1 MESKT
6 KKKLSLREKTLA
18 FVVERKKPRVW
29 PPIVLGVLLIALL
42 AVFSFTDKKSVPD
55 THGKKAHENADDSVA
70 RISFAGDIMLGR
82 NVAKRAEGIGY
93 STLFNEMQQLWEDS
107 DFVVANLD
115 TCVIDDD
122 ESDLSKNAERGVY
135 FSTDRSNLKCLKE
148 AGIDVVSLA
157 TDHIADYGRPTLKT
171 AIDELDSLGI
181 KHVGAGE
188 DRETAS
194 GYELLSVK
202 NDNGGIINI
211 AVFGAMGYQSSE
223 HGAKAKRVTT
233 YTPTWDEIMNGTAS
247 DRVEEEAAKYDPWEV
262 TAGTFNG
269 RSSVLPMNIAEARM
283 DADVVVVYMHW
294 GDDKMFSENDDM
306 RALAQRYID
315 AGADVVIGS
324 NPRVVLPAE
333 IYKRGLILYSVG
345 NLIYDDAESRL
356 CDSVSVDLVIDSEL
370 NRTIEITPLRISSC
384 VPAET
389 DNAVYVNR
397 IMSKLT
403 KKLEKETYTIEG
415 NKLIIDLGTKIPK
428 ARTVIGE

>member
-6 KKKLSLREKTLA
+6 KNKLSLREKTLA
-18 FVVERKKPRVW
+18 FVVERKKPRIW
-29 PPIVLGVLLIALL
+29 PPLVLGVLLIALL
-42 AVFSFTDKKSVPD
+42 AVFSFIDKKSVPD
-55 THGKKAHENADDSVA
+55 AHGKKAHENAEDSVA

-115 TCVIDDD
+115 TCVTDGDTD
-122 ESDLSKNAERGVY
+122 HSDNAERGVH
-135 FSTDRSNLKCLKE
+135 FSTDRGNLKYLKD

-157 TDHIADYGRPTLKT
+157 TDHIADYGRATVKT
-171 AIDELDSLGI
+171 AIDGLDALGI

-202 NDNGGIINI
+202 NDNGGVINI
-211 AVFGAMGYQSSE
+211 AVFGAFGYQSSE
-223 HGAKAKRVTT
+223 HGAKAKRVST

-247 DRVEEEAAKYDPWEV
+247 DRVEEETAKYDPWEV

-283 DADVVVVYMHW
+283 TADVVVVYMHW
-294 GDDKMFSENDDM
+294 GDDKMFSETDDM
-306 RALAQRYID
+306 RVLAQRYID

-356 CDSVSVDLVIDSEL
+356 CDSVSADLVIDSEL

-403 KKLEKETYTIEG
+403 KKLDKETYTVDG

-428 ARTVIGE
+428 ERTIIGE

>member
-1 MESKT
+1 MKSKT
-6 KKKLSLREKTLA
+6 KNKLSLREKTLA

-29 PPIVLGVLLIALL
+29 PPMVLGVLLTALL
-42 AVFSFTDKKSVPD
+42 AVFSFTDKKSIPD
-55 THGKKAHENADDSVA
+55 AQGKKAHENAGDSVA

-82 NVAKRAEGIGY
+82 NVEKRAGSIGY
-93 STLFNEMQQLWEDS
+93 SSLFNEMQPLWEDS

-115 TCVIDDD
+115 TCVTDGDVD
-122 ESDLSKNAERGVY
+122 KRSDTAERGVH
-135 FSTDRSNLKCLKE
+135 FATDRVNLQCLRE
-148 AGIDVVSLA
+148 AGIDAVSLA
-157 TDHIADYGRPTLKT
+157 TDHIADYGRATLKT

-202 NDNGGIINI
+202 NDNGGVINI
-211 AVFGAMGYQSSE
+211 ALFGALGYQSSE
-223 HGAKAKRVTT
+223 HGAKAKRVST

-247 DRVEEEAAKYDPWEV
+247 DRVEEETAKYDPWEV

-269 RSSVLPMNIAEARM
+269 RSSILPMNISEARM
-283 DADVVVVYMHW
+283 SADVVVVYMHW
-294 GDDKMFSENDDM
+294 GDDRMFSETDDM
-306 RALAQRYID
+306 RALAQNYID

-345 NLIYDDAESRL
+345 NLIYDDAESRV
-356 CDSVSVDLVIDSEL
+356 CDSVSADLVIDSEL
-370 NRTIEITPLRISSC
+370 NRTMEITPLRISSC

-389 DNAVYVNR
+389 DSAIYVNR

-403 KKLEKETYTIEG
+403 KKLDKGTYTIEG

-428 ARTVIGE
+428 AR